1 MAALLCRQLLL
12 QGSFAVVQ
20 QQILVVLEVALTAVL
35 SEESVGR
42 RVHGKLGDEHHHLL
56 TFGKGLLHKVKGGFQ
71 RGAGGLLGLFAHI
84 GQRLELPAQQVEGF
98 LRSGGAG
105 AAQFALPLT
114 KYGQDLQT
122 GGQAVFGEQPRRAL
136 LLGLGIVVHDL
147 LVEQL
152 RGAVRDILRQG
163 GKGFLVSRRRA

>member
-35 SEESVGR
+35 GEESVGR

-56 TFGKGLLHKVKGGFQ
+56 TFGKGLLHKVEGGFQ
-71 RGAGGLLGLFAHI
+71 RGAGGLLGLFARI

-105 AAQFALPLT
+105 AAQFALPLAQ
-114 KYGQDLQT
+114 YGQDLQT

-136 LLGLGIVVHDL
+136 LLGLGIVIHEL

-152 RGAVRDILRQG
+152 AEPSGISSGRVARA
-163 GKGFLVSRRRA
+163 FLVSRRRA